1 MTSGL
6 QANPQHPGAFLMLPV
21 LSLPHPPTHMPEA
34 SSLES
39 LMGPEHKH
47 FPACGLAL
55 LCEGFLPPRHGL
67 QDQSPQTQMVSVNRN
82 QGDMDN
88 VLGRARQEVDF
99 LGGREYF

>member
-1 MTSGL
+1 
-6 QANPQHPGAFLMLPV
+6 MLLV
-21 LSLPHPPTHMPEA
+21 LSLPHPPTHMAEE

-47 FPACGLAL
+47 FLAGGLTL
-55 LCEGFLPPRHGL
+55 LCEGFLPLQHGL

-88 VLGRARQEVDF
+88 VLG
-99 LGGREYF
+99 